1 MIHTIHD
8 FLEYLDSNGEQ
19 KFKGDNWDSTF
30 VSQLLNDF
38 GIPYGLV
45 NFLGCYQNNYTT
57 WTEHM
62 ILYEFSKTAELGETL
77 RCLGRMISRL
87 KGSGY
92 EFGIQEL
99 DVVEPDKYYILI
111 YGKKG

>member
-8 FLEYLDSNGEQ
+8 FLEYLDSSGEQ

-38 GIPYGLV
+38 GVPRGLV
-45 NFLGCYQNNYTT
+45 DFLGCYQNTYNT
-57 WTEHM
+57 WTEYM
-62 ILYEFSKTAELGETL
+62 ILYEFSKTADLGEAL
-77 RCLGRMISRL
+77 KCLGKMITRL
-87 KGSGY
+87 GNSGY

-99 DVVEPDKYYILI
+99 DVIEPDKYYILI
-111 YGKKG
+111 YGKEN

>member
-1 MIHTIHD
+1 
-8 FLEYLDSNGEQ
+8 
-19 KFKGDNWDSTF
+19 
-30 VSQLLNDF
+30 
-38 GIPYGLV
+38 
-45 NFLGCYQNNYTT
+45 
-57 WTEHM
+57 M

-77 RCLGRMISRL
+77 RCLGRMVSRL